1 MLETRH
7 IIWNL
12 IDFLVLLVLL
22 KVVLTKPVTKMI
34 KGKQDS
40 ISNTLDDV
48 EKRLNDVT
56 QRLNN
61 QSGQLQDMKK
71 EIDDIEQK
79 AATMA
84 ERLKEDIV
92 KSAYVEA
99 ERVRE
104 QIKRN
109 MEQDINRTRAVLK
122 KEVTDKA
129 LIKAQEIVNQKLDMA
144 TQLKLIKD
152 FAMSLD
158 SKSSEN

>member
-1 MLETRH
+1 MLETKH

-12 IDFLVLLVLL
+12 IDFVVLLVLL
-22 KVVLTKPVTKMI
+22 KVILTKPVTKAI
-34 KGKQDS
+34 KGKQDN

-56 QRLNN
+56 QRLST

-71 EIDDIEQK
+71 EFDEIEQK

-84 ERLKEDIV
+84 EKLKADIV
-92 KSAYVEA
+92 SSAHVEA
-99 ERVRE
+99 EKVRD
-104 QIKRN
+104 QFKRS
-109 MEQDINRTRAVLK
+109 MEQDINRTKSVLK

-144 TQLKLIKD
+144 TQLRLIKD